1 MISGVMLIQKP
12 HLQSQHGSSRVVL
25 HLPLPNTNMHFLRLT
40 AASTI
45 RGEVTKM
52 ENMTT
57 ISIITMVDME
67 KEAEETIAT
76 LSYLSMGAI
85 TIRGTTLTTITV
97 VMVVGTDRSIAAMG
111 RQHIILMGKEW
122 VRPFLPFYYFHITH
136 FSSRWFARW
145 TIRG

>member
-1 MISGVMLIQKP
+1 
-12 HLQSQHGSSRVVL
+12 
-25 HLPLPNTNMHFLRLT
+25 
-40 AASTI
+40 
-45 RGEVTKM
+45 M

-122 VRPFLPFYYFHITH
+122 VRIISSLPSALLFSHNSFLFKVVCKVDY
-136 FSSRWFARW
+136 
-145 TIRG
+145 